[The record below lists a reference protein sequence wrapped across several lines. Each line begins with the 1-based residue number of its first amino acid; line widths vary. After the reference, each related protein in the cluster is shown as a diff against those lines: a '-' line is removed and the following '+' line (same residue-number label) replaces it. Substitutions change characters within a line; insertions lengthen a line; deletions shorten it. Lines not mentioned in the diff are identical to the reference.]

1 MWQIYQPHLGNLG
14 GENMSVYAYALPSV
28 CRFIPL
34 PEILISLCFLS
45 LAILLQII
53 IAHGNQI
60 NYGIY
65 IRCIDTNKVN
75 IIAWQT

>member
-34 PEILISLCFLS
+34 PEIISLCFLS

-65 IRCIDTNKVN
+65 ICCIDTNKVN
-75 IIAWQT
+75 IITW